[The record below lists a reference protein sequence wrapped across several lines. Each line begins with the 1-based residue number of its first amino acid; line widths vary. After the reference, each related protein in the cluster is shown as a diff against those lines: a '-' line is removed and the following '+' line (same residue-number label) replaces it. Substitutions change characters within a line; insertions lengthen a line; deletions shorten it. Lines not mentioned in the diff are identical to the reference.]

1 MRASNHGVI
10 IIPPDSDS
18 ALAKLVRGSRRN
30 NSPAPHVFASV
41 QKTGPSRN
49 DTTKT
54 NAASRGTLDK
64 QDSHRIRC
72 VTNNAGGFPERS
84 TRPMVGSGR
93 CGEYADTGWTGARA
107 SSSAK
112 IPVRPGNAV
121 HSHEQRDSLT
131 SGRVN
136 SASRRGP
143 MSEPSL
149 SQWQTSGNP

>member
-64 QDSHRIRC
+64 QESHRIRC

-93 CGEYADTGWTGARA
+93 CGEYADTGWTGGESIQLCQNPR
-107 SSSAK
+107 SAGK
-112 IPVRPGNAV
+112 
-121 HSHEQRDSLT
+121 
-131 SGRVN
+131 
-136 SASRRGP
+136 RR
-143 MSEPSL
+143 SFA
-149 SQWQTSGNP
+149 